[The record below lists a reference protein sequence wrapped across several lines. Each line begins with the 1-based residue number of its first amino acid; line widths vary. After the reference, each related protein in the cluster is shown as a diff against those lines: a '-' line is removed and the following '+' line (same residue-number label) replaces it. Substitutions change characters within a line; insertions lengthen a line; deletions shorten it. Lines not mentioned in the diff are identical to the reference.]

1 MARQLSPE
9 RRAQFLSAALKL
21 FVENGVQQTST
32 AAIAK
37 EAGSAAGTLFIYF
50 PTKQDLINELVL
62 QVARGQAENSQAALR
77 PDLSA
82 RESFFTIWHSTI
94 RWFLADMDSFLFIQ
108 QVRDSGVIPDE
119 VVQETETYFV
129 YYYEAI
135 QKGLEEGSIKPYPIE
150 LIGNFLYQAMV
161 AVLNL
166 IRNQPNLAKHEGYI
180 ESGFGI
186 FWDGIKSEAG

>member
-9 RRAQFLSAALKL
+9 RRERFLSAALKL

-50 PTKQDLINELVL
+50 PTKQDLIDELVL
-62 QVARGQAENSQAALR
+62 QVVREQAKNTQAALR
-77 PDLSA
+77 PDFSA
-82 RESFFTIWHSTI
+82 WEAFYAIWNSTV
-94 RWFLADMDSFLFIQ
+94 RWFLADMASFLYIQ
-108 QVRDSGVIPDE
+108 QVRDSGAIPDE
-119 VVQETETYFV
+119 VAQETEKQFV

-150 LIGNFLYQAMV
+150 LIGNYLYYAIV
-161 AVLNL
+161 AVMNL
-166 IRNQPNLAKHEGYI
+166 IQNQPDPDKREEFI
-180 ESGFGI
+180 ESGFAI
-186 FWDGIKSEAG
+186 FWDGIKTEAV